1 MRLALIMLIES
12 AHFPTEREFLY
23 HRRRYTRRENGHFT
37 SLICKGYQ
45 SKAHKAKSNGLN
57 DLWPLKAM
65 GLIMGVARIFQRGR
79 GSH

>member
-1 MRLALIMLIES
+1 MRLALIMFIEC

-45 SKAHKAKSNGLN
+45 SKAHEAKSNGLN